1 MDEEK
6 LVNAVKPLLQEAT
19 NVLNETWGAIR
30 ALDPDGKIQKQA
42 KGKGKGEVT
51 SEEYYLADR
60 LAYLSDHVQSFIDD
74 TRSKLD
80 NMPEAKKDLNPLLDM
95 LQLPLFQII
104 SAVGLL
110 LSGVLGLVKNLLGG
124 LGLDNLLSGIGLEKV
139 LEGIL

>member
-1 MDEEK
+1 M
-6 LVNAVKPLLQEAT
+6 
-19 NVLNETWGAIR
+19 
-30 ALDPDGKIQKQA
+30 
-42 KGKGKGEVT
+42 
-51 SEEYYLADR
+51 
-60 LAYLSDHVQSFIDD
+60 
-74 TRSKLD
+74 
-80 NMPEAKKDLNPLLDM
+80 KKDLNPLLDM